1 MRLKYNRNI
10 KLWIPGFGI
19 HDPGEIIEVD
29 EEHGKKM
36 LETGYFD
43 KIKKRRIKRKK
54 SKYKGDDK
62 LCHKEKEA
70 MLPI

>member
-10 KLWIPGFGI
+10 KLWIVGFGI
-19 HDPGEIIEVD
+19 HDPGEIVEVD

-43 KIKKRRIKRKK
+43 KIKEGRIKRKK
-54 SKYKGDDK
+54 FKKKGVD
-62 LCHKEKEA
+62 
-70 MLPI
+70 